1 VKCNDL
7 LTAALRIVI
16 LGCIARCNTVK
27 DTLEEV
33 ALIDLAQVTDH
44 GVAYLAGLKS
54 VHSACID
61 LGERNGVLYLEI

>member
-1 VKCNDL
+1 MKCNDL
-7 LTAALRIVI
+7 LTDALRVIV

-27 DTLEEV
+27 DTLEHV

-54 VHSACID
+54 VHFTYIRPGKRESFVD
-61 LGERNGVLYLEI
+61 LEI